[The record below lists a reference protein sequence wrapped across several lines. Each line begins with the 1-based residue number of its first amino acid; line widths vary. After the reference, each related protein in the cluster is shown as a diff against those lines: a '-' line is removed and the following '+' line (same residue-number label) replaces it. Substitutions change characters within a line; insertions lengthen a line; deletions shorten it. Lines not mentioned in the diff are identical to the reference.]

1 LITFYEFK
9 KIEKLKSFDSVV
21 KFFQNSELVR
31 STYSEIVILLKIYL
45 SVGLVSVE
53 CERGFSCMER
63 IKSDKRSTM
72 DQARVS
78 SLCVLN
84 FNSEFTNLI
93 NLEEAIDIFNLQ
105 YKRKVTFA

>member
-1 LITFYEFK
+1 
-9 KIEKLKSFDSVV
+9 
-21 KFFQNSELVR
+21 
-31 STYSEIVILLKIYL
+31 
-45 SVGLVSVE
+45 
-53 CERGFSCMER
+53 MER

-72 DQARVS
+72 DQARIS
-78 SLCVLN
+78 SLCALN